1 MEGDDSVHLDGAGE
15 HATLEL
21 EIVEAVARARRFGVE
36 DGSVAV
42 EFAFIGP
49 LLILVLS
56 GIFTYGG
63 YFLTAHTVQQIAND
77 AARAA
82 IAGLDDDERQQIAST
97 SAAQDIATQTF
108 MRGDLKAVTVTRAGD
123 MVTVGVSYDAREDVY
138 WAFAA
143 LLPVPSPLIARS
155 ATIRVG
161 GY

>member
-1 MEGDDSVHLDGAGE
+1 MRAPSWIAPP
-15 HATLEL
+15 
-21 EIVEAVARARRFGVE
+21 RARRFGVE

>member
-1 MEGDDSVHLDGAGE
+1 MEV
-15 HATLEL
+15 
-21 EIVEAVARARRFGVE
+21 
-36 DGSVAV
+36 GSVAA

>member
-1 MEGDDSVHLDGAGE
+1 MAPP
-15 HATLEL
+15 
-21 EIVEAVARARRFGVE
+21 RARRFGGE

-82 IAGLDDDERQQIAST
+82 IAGLDDDERQQIART

-161 GY
+161 GF